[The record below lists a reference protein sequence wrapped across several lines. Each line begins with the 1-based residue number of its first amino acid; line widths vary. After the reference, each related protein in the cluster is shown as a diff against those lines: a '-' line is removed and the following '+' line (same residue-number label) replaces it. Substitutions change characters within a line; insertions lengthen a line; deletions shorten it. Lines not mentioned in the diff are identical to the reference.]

1 MPIPVGRP
9 SKAAYIGGMFD
20 ALLRRLTAP
29 APDRLPE
36 PEADLALAALL
47 VRIAR
52 ADGHYAEAEID
63 RIDKVLIAR
72 HGLSPFEAAKLRRD
86 AEAFEAEAPD
96 TVRFTR
102 ALKDAVAVEDRAAV
116 MQALWTVALADGGRG
131 DEEDQV
137 LRLVSSLLG
146 LTDQDSAMARQ
157 RAERRA

>member
-1 MPIPVGRP
+1 
-9 SKAAYIGGMFD
+9 MFD

-63 RIDKVLIAR
+63 RIDKVLAAR
-72 HGLSPFEAAKLRRD
+72 HGLSPADAAALRRE

-102 ALKDAVAVEDRAAV
+102 ALKEAVAVDDRAAV
-116 MQALWTVALADGGRG
+116 MQALWTVALADGGRD

-137 LRLVSSLLG
+137 LRLVSNLLG
-146 LTDQDSAMARQ
+146 LTDQESALARQ
-157 RAERRA
+157 RAERRD